1 MSDRL
6 LTVEFAPL
14 NLVGLENQSGG
25 WTFNKDSVTDY
36 RALPNTNNQYWVSEH
51 KLDLSGYAMEDLT
64 VYFRNSF
71 EQRGGFEG
79 VQWEASAS
87 DPLSAYDVGA
97 AEVTIVS
104 SVPMNDENIIAAFFT
119 QPGFIP
125 VNFGLDFGNFNR
137 THIIHGSAILHGLD
151 TSMGV
156 DSLTARGGG
165 YTRVIQYNEFSSLEP
180 TAADCL
186 YCYRLFALSQ
196 SYDPKEDKSRLFLAG
211 FAPKRV
217 LLNSMTDKEP
227 HLEYMM
233 RLKRSYE
240 LANQV

>member
-1 MSDRL
+1 MTDRL
-6 LTVEFAPL
+6 LSVEFAPL
-14 NLVGLENQSGG
+14 SLVGREDTTGG
-25 WTFNKDSVTDY
+25 WIFNKDSTTDY
-36 RALPNTNNQYWVSEH
+36 RPLPGSNNQYWVSEH
-51 KLDLSGYAMEDLT
+51 KLDLSGYQREDLT

-71 EQRGGFEG
+71 EQRGSFEAM
-79 VQWEASAS
+79 QWEATQA

-97 AEVTIVS
+97 FEVTIIS
-104 SVPMNDENIIAAFFT
+104 SVPMSDENLVGAVFY

-125 VNFGLDFGNFNR
+125 VNFGLDYGNFNR

-151 TSMGV
+151 TAMGT
-156 DSLTARGGG
+156 DSLTARGAG
-165 YTRVIQYNEFSSLEP
+165 YTRTIQYNEFSSLEP

-196 SYDPKEDKSRLFLAG
+196 SYDRKEDKSRLFLVG

-217 LLNSMTDKEP
+217 LLNIMTDKEP
-227 HLEYMM
+227 QLEYMM